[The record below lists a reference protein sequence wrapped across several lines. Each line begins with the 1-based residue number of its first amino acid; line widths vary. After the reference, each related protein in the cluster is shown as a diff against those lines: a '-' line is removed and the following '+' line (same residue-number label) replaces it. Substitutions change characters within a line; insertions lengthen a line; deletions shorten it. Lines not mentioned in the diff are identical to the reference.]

1 MLIIHRMV
9 TKQWGSPSLWLS
21 QSLGHLPSPGWCQS
35 LGQSPFLECY
45 FLWTVNIPRRVT
57 ILTTVLTP
65 NCIFLS
71 MRHQYNHCHTSFKKF
86 KDEIF
91 CSRTICNIFQVWV
104 VVDGGDWIKWEYGY
118 LCFQFKIS
126 GKQEHVRLSRAAL
139 MSSNLNFCLA
149 QPSSI
154 QLQLSWLGWVSTN
167 FNFYLPTHPGKVIR
181 RQYQYSYCQTSK
193 VGLWDHPCLITSV
206 PVVN

>member
-65 NCIFLS
+65 NFIFLS
-71 MRHQYNHCHTSFKKF
+71 MRHQYNHCHTSFKKI

-91 CSRTICNIFQVWV
+91 RFRTIRNIFQVWV
-104 VVDGGDWIKWEYGY
+104 VMDGGDWIKWGYGFNSR
-118 LCFQFKIS
+118 FQGNKNMLDWA
-126 GKQEHVRLSRAAL
+126 GPPL
-139 MSSNLNFCLA
+139 SSNLNFCLA

-154 QLQLSWLGWVSTN
+154 QLQLSWLG
-167 FNFYLPTHPGKVIR
+167 F
-181 RQYQYSYCQTSK
+181 
-193 VGLWDHPCLITSV
+193 
-206 PVVN
+206 